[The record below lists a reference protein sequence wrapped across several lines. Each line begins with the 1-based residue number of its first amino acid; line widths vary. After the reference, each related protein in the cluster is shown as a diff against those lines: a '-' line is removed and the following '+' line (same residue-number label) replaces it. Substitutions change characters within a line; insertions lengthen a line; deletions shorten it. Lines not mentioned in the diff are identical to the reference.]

1 MDKKPKVEDTSDGSV
16 NITWNKPNSN
26 GGLNETIMYDV
37 ECYFCE
43 ENLCNKLC
51 IGKIYSPSQYN
62 LTGTSVV
69 ISDLYNGL
77 YIVRV
82 YPKNSLNELVRKEK
96 WNFTTT
102 KQFAIHL
109 AGKTYF
115 SGEKDILAIYNP
127 EGEARWIYIIYI
139 ANKLRV
145 RCLTYL

>member
-1 MDKKPKVEDTSDGSV
+1 MIFFKGLVKMDKKPKVENTSDGSV
-16 NITWNKPNSN
+16 NITWNKPKSN
-26 GGLNETIMYDV
+26 GELNETIMYDV
-37 ECYFCE
+37 ECYFCG

-51 IGKIYSPSQYN
+51 IGKRYSPSQYN

-102 KQFAIHL
+102 KQFAIHF
-109 AGKTYF
+109 AGKM
-115 SGEKDILAIYNP
+115 
-127 EGEARWIYIIYI
+127 
-139 ANKLRV
+139 
-145 RCLTYL
+145 